1 MRAEVAALPR
11 PYSRWTWLGLRL
23 GVLLV
28 LVVLPQLLTSQYH
41 QSVLVRVLI
50 FAILAMSL
58 DLLLG
63 YTGLASMGHAAF
75 FGLGAY
81 TAGII
86 SLRLS
91 SELAITLPASVLVAG
106 VGALVVGFLSI
117 RTAGVYFLMLTLA
130 FAQVVYALAFKL
142 TSVTRGSDGL
152 SGIPRPSIALL
163 GIHFDDFASLYYLV
177 LVIFV
182 ASYLLLERLVHSP
195 FGHALIGIK
204 ENESRMRAIGY
215 NTFAHKLVSFVVGG
229 LFAGVAGALY
239 AYFNGFVAPSDVYWT
254 VSGLALVMVIIG
266 GAGTLIGPVMGA
278 AVVLLLETI
287 VASAT
292 ERWLLIMGL
301 VFIVMVLFARRG
313 LAGSLEDA
321 ATLLRRAVW
330 KS

>member
-1 MRAEVAALPR
+1 MRAEVAPLPR
-11 PYSRWTWLGLRL
+11 PYSPWTWLGLRV
-23 GVLLV
+23 GALLV
-28 LVVLPQLLTSQYH
+28 LIVLPQLLTSQYH

-86 SLRLS
+86 SLRFS
-91 SELAITLPASVLVAG
+91 SELVITLPASVLVAG
-106 VGALVVGFLSI
+106 VGALIVGFLSI

-130 FAQVVYALAFKL
+130 FAQVIYALAFKL
-142 TSVTRGSDGL
+142 TSLTRGSDGL
-152 SGIPRPSIALL
+152 SGIPRPSIASL

-177 LVIFV
+177 LGIFV
-182 ASYLLLERLVHSP
+182 ASYLILERLVHSP
-195 FGHALIGIK
+195 FGHALIGIR

-215 NTFAHKLVSFVVGG
+215 NTFAYKLVSFLFGG

-301 VFIVMVLFARRG
+301 VFIVMVLFVRRG